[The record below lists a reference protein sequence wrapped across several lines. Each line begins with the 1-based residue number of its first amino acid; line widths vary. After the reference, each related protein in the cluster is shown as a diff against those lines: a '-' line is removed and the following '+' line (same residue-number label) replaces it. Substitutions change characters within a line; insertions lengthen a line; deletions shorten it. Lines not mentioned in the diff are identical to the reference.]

1 MRITAITAS
10 SDYERAVLDYLEAN
24 ASDELVK
31 KINEGVKITVKDAEG
46 EHVVTNRKS
55 MSGFFGFAAGEARK
69 LKQGGNCVAVK
80 DEVVY
85 GWATHYF
92 EEDSIHGTLENED
105 GTPYVAKTAEKPK
118 KIVSAKKE
126 TAAPKTAV
134 GGEETAQETPTGAK
148 LSRKEKSTRASGQF
162 DLFDIIAG
170 GGETT

>member
-10 SDYERAVLDYLEAN
+10 NDSEKAVLDYLEAN

-31 KINEGVKITVKDAEG
+31 KINNGVVIEKDG
-46 EHVVTNRKS
+46 KRVRNKKTLD
-55 MSGFFGFAAGEARK
+55 GFAQYAEGEARK
-69 LKQGGNCVAVK
+69 LAGKGARSTYI
-80 DEVVY
+80 DDPTVY
-85 GWATHYF
+85 GWAIHYF

-118 KIVSAKKE
+118 KIESAKKE

-134 GGEETAQETPTGAK
+134 GGEETAQEAPTGAK